1 VPNSVYFMAPA
12 SRAARSWY
20 PPEMPASSQ
29 SPGPL
34 KVLIVED
41 HPDARTTLRM
51 LLSMAYGHSVY
62 EAADGHAALQVV
74 LQERPDVALID
85 LGLPGMDGYEVA
97 RRIRSTLGRD
107 EIFLIALTGHG
118 EHEDR
123 LRTEA
128 AGFDVHL
135 VKPVETAALAALL
148 SQVGAG
154 AATRE

>member
-1 VPNSVYFMAPA
+1 
-12 SRAARSWY
+12 
-20 PPEMPASSQ
+20 MPASSQ

-107 EIFLIALTGHG
+107 EIFLVALTGHG

-148 SQVGAG
+148 SQVVAG

>member
-1 VPNSVYFMAPA
+1 
-12 SRAARSWY
+12 
-20 PPEMPASSQ
+20 MPASSQ

-74 LQERPDVALID
+74 RQERPDVALID

-107 EIFLIALTGHG
+107 EIFLIALTGYG